1 MPQVSWLHYFKSIL
15 KIDVNASEPFII
27 SNLNFLKEVIGLIN
41 QTDKRVLANYIMWRL
56 VHESL
61 PLLAPRYSST
71 KKLMPWEKIITP
83 RWRYCISVL
92 NESLGMALRFSYVR
106 HYIGDK
112 TSAFTKV
119 LNLTSYIRDAYKT
132 ILQQLSPYIY
142 TSTMQEA
149 IGKADSVRFDILYKK
164 ELLNETYVSQMYE
177 NLSVINLNHF
187 ENVLSIRR
195 WSTDRYLSQ
204 LRSSTKIDDLKQ
216 HAISIPMERFYN
228 SEKNEIV
235 LNAELFQAPFFRS
248 DVQNYLNFGGI
259 GSMIGREFARA
270 FDKRGRQG
278 WWSDI
283 SGSDNIED
291 RGQCIIQQYND
302 YIMNSTE
309 YNDDAELIIIN
320 ESETRNNILTDIYGL
335 KAAYMGYN
343 EWVNENGMEQLKPF
357 ALAQFTSK
365 QLFWIRAANI
375 LCESATD
382 PHPTGS
388 RYPQKFRVMGPL
400 FSLPEFA
407 QDFNCSQG
415 EVMNRGEDICIPN

>member
-112 TSAFTKV
+112 TS
-119 LNLTSYIRDAYKT
+119 
-132 ILQQLSPYIY
+132 
-142 TSTMQEA
+142 
-149 IGKADSVRFDILYKK
+149 ADSVRFDILYKK